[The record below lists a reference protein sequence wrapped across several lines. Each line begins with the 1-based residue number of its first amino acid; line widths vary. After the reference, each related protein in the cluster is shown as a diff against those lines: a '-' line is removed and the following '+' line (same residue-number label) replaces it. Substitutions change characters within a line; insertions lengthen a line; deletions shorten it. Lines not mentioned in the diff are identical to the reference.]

1 MNPELQSKSLKKFV
15 TRKKNLRNPYALYK
29 QTLYAEK
36 LNITCSR
43 TTSGGEYI
51 AAYFSRGGG

>member
-15 TRKKNLRNPYALYK
+15 TRTKNLPNPYALYK

-43 TTSGGEYI
+43 TTSGG
-51 AAYFSRGGG
+51 